1 MYLLLVRVL
10 NSLFM
15 FYRNNLYN
23 VTVYYGGH
31 FVHVPYFAYTSN
43 VSKVYKHIDF
53 ENLSVNDLKMSFA
66 AVVGDFD
73 SLYYKASDSQ
83 IYLLNDENKPGII
96 ELSKE
101 CGYNIKL
108 CVYHVS
114 RSNESDEERDGYECS
129 DEEYVRIRKDSREER
144 KKMDAFERE
153 ANLNEMLGMEYDDTS
168 GSDGEFYPS
177 SEESDEGERAGRVLS
192 PVVRR

>member
-1 MYLLLVRVL
+1 MYLLLTRVL
-10 NSLFM
+10 NNLFV

-53 ENLSVNDLKMSFA
+53 ENLSVNDLKMRFA

-73 SLYYKASDSQ
+73 SLYYKAADSQ
-83 IYLLNDENKPGII
+83 IYLLNAENKPGII

-108 CVYHVS
+108 VPLYF
-114 RSNESDEERDGYECS
+114 
-129 DEEYVRIRKDSREER
+129 I
-144 KKMDAFERE
+144 
-153 ANLNEMLGMEYDDTS
+153 
-168 GSDGEFYPS
+168 
-177 SEESDEGERAGRVLS
+177 
-192 PVVRR
+192 